1 MIENLDDF
9 IELDRTFRD
18 LAVSDEDGDNAK
30 MVRLFAREAS
40 THWADLLAEPRV
52 VVLAEA
58 GSGKTEEIR
67 HICLRQRGE
76 GKPAFFLRIEH
87 VIDDFETSFE
97 EGDLGEFQAWL
108 ASGEQGWLF
117 LDSVDEARLRDPKD
131 FERAIRR
138 IGKKIE
144 RALPRTNIVITGR
157 AEAWRPAT
165 DLLLCRTNFRWD
177 VPAKATDEASTPK
190 GENAV
195 ASERAGKRENKLA
208 PFRIVTL
215 EELHGAQVDAFA
227 TAKGVTD
234 LKAFK
239 KAIDQ
244 AEAWSF
250 TTRPL
255 DLAETVEFW
264 NDYQR
269 IGSRLDLMT
278 SSIAKRLEELDQDRA
293 DARPIAVDRI
303 RKGARLVAAA
313 TTLCQESGVRV
324 PDGNQNAKGLPIK
337 DVLTDWNDQDCATL
351 LSRPIFDPGIY
362 GTVRFHHRS
371 VREYLTAE
379 WLHALLVDEGSRAKV
394 EGLFFRKQYG
404 IEVIV
409 PTMRPVLPWLAAL
422 DRRILD
428 KVVALAPEVLFEGG
442 DPSKLPLDTRRR
454 ILRQTCEQVAQP
466 AHGRSMMDYQAVQR
480 FANPD
485 LADDIAAL
493 LDQYAADDDITWF
506 LLRMVYQG
514 DIAALAVKAKHFA
527 LTSRSKYA
535 RIAAIRA
542 VLAVGTPADA
552 TEIRDAFLA
561 EGPALSRD
569 WVGELLADL
578 PHSEA
583 AIAWLLQV
591 LEATAPRRP
600 HQVDPLSDP
609 LGRLV
614 DELPLALLGALMDGL
629 VALLQREPVVEERHC
644 EISKAYGWLA
654 STAARVAARLIEARH
669 PAALSPS
676 TLTALRLLPIASDYG
691 RSHFENIRKDLPD
704 LVRGWAEL
712 NYALF
717 WHSVTQERAWRE
729 RKKDQRLIVWWHVS
743 IFGSY
748 WGFDPASFDAIA
760 RDITDRPLLDDRLVA
775 LSLAFQL
782 FVLGKRPRRGREQLK
797 RLVAKDEALATKLE
811 TLLHPP
817 ADQLAEYRKQEAQW
831 KRRDA
836 RIAAAR
842 EKQLERDKTVL
853 AERVD
858 QIRHPGKP
866 GILTQDQ
873 AYLMERMRSAT
884 DGHDHWSEGNWRSL
898 IETYG
903 EPVATA
909 FRDAAVRFWR
919 EFKPRT
925 QSQGASTNQTPY
937 TVIFGLTGIAIEAR
951 EEDAWLSKLSPAD
964 AEAAACFALSE
975 LNGFPS
981 WLPELHAAFPNEV
994 AGVLLTEIQHELK
1007 VETSEG
1013 ESHYV
1018 LYDMAW
1024 HGAFARDEI
1033 APALLPELRAKR
1045 VNPRNLG
1052 RLLSI
1057 IHASSVPDADI
1068 AKIAARKAATKY
1080 DPDFTPTWY
1089 ATWVGVDPSAAIP
1102 AVAAR
1107 LAALNNPFE
1116 QTNLAL
1122 RFVVALLGGRRQEGR
1137 ARLAYR
1143 TVEHMKTLYLLMAK
1157 YIREEEDIERSG
1169 GGVYSPG
1176 LRDDAQDA
1184 RNALFTFIRETPGK
1198 PAYLALIEME
1208 RAHPALKSRPWMAYH
1223 AKTKATL
1230 DADFAPWKPGQVKEF
1245 NDARVATP
1253 TNHRELWYFGV
1264 ERLEDLK
1271 HNLENGDESIASIL
1285 QGTDQEIEF
1294 RKFIG
1299 GWLRDRA
1306 GGRYSIPP
1314 EEELADAK
1322 RPDLRFR
1329 GAGFDAPVP
1338 VELKVADNWPGPH
1351 LFERMEVQLGGDY
1364 LRDARSS
1371 RGIFLLVYIGIKKSW
1386 DLPGGGRAESFEELL
1401 SALRQHWAVIAS
1413 QYPNV
1418 EDLAVVGI
1426 DLTLRGLDTKT
1437 VKATTEAR
1445 KAVEK
1450 AKKPA
1455 PKNNKRGNRRASGA
1469 ERHGA
1474 LK

>member
-1 MIENLDDF
+1 MIKDFDDF

-30 MVRLFAREAS
+30 MARIFAREAS
-40 THWADLLAEPRV
+40 THWADLLSEPRV
-52 VVLAEA
+52 IVLAEA

-97 EGDLGEFQAWL
+97 EGDIGEFQAWL
-108 ASGEQGWLF
+108 ESGKQGWLF

-144 RALPRTNIVITGR
+144 PALSRTNIFITGR
-157 AEAWRPAT
+157 TEAWRPAT
-165 DLLLCRTNFRWD
+165 DLLLCRTNLRWD
-177 VPAKATDEASTPK
+177 APTKTTGEAPSPES
-190 GENAV
+190 ENTV
-195 ASERAGKRENKLA
+195 AFERPRERENKLA
-208 PFRIVTL
+208 PFRIVTI
-215 EELHGAQVDAFA
+215 EELHGTQVDAFA

-234 LKAFK
+234 LKAFT
-239 KAIDQ
+239 KAINQ

-264 NDYQR
+264 NDNQR

-278 SSIAKRLEELDQDRA
+278 SSIAKRLEERDQDRA

-303 RKGARLVAAA
+303 REGARLIAAA
-313 TTLCQESGVRV
+313 ATLCQESGIRV

-351 LSRPIFDPGIY
+351 LSRPIFDAGIY

-379 WLHALLVDEGSRAKV
+379 WLHALIVDEGSRAKI

-428 KVVALAPEVLFEGG
+428 KVIALEPEVLFEGG

-454 ILRQTCEQVAQP
+454 ILRQTCERVVQP
-466 AHGRSMMDYQAVQR
+466 AHSRSMMDYQAVQR

-485 LADDIAAL
+485 LADDIATH
-493 LDQYAADDDITWF
+493 LDRYAADDDITWF

-514 DIAALAVKAKHFA
+514 DIATLAAKAKHFA
-527 LTSRSKYA
+527 LTSRSKYP

-542 VLAVGTPADA
+542 VLGVGTPADA
-552 TEIRDAFLA
+552 AEIRDAFLA
-561 EGPALSRD
+561 ERPALSRD
-569 WVGELLADL
+569 WAGELLTDL

-583 AIAWLLQV
+583 AIAWAMQV
-591 LEATAPRRP
+591 LEAIAPNRP

-609 LGRLV
+609 LERLV
-614 DELPLALLGALMDGL
+614 DELPLALLNALMDGL
-629 VALLQREPVVEERHC
+629 VALLQRRPFVQQHHC

-654 STAARVAARLIEARH
+654 STVAHVAVRLIEARH
-669 PAALSPS
+669 PATLSPS
-676 TLTALRLLPIASDYG
+676 TLTALRLLPIARHYG
-691 RSHFENIRKDLPD
+691 RSRLRKVRMDLPD
-704 LVRGWAEL
+704 LVRGWPEL

-717 WHSVTQERAWRE
+717 WHSVAQERAGIERE
-729 RKKDQRLIVWWHVS
+729 KNKHLTDWWHVS
-743 IFGSY
+743 IFGRY
-748 WGFDPASFDAIA
+748 WDFDPASFDVIA
-760 RDITDRPLLDDRLVA
+760 RDMTDRPLLDDRLVA

-782 FVLGKRPRRGREQLK
+782 FVRGKRPRKGREQLK
-797 RLVAKDEALATKLE
+797 RLVAKDETLAAKLE
-811 TLLHPP
+811 TLFHPP
-817 ADQLAEYRKQEAQW
+817 ADQLANYRKQEAQW
-831 KRRDA
+831 KRRDE
-836 RIAAAR
+836 RIEAAQK
-842 EKQLERDKTVL
+842 KQLEREKIEL
-853 AERVD
+853 AQRVD

-866 GILTQDQ
+866 GILTPDQ
-873 AYLMERMRSAT
+873 AYLLEEMLSAN

-903 EPVATA
+903 EPVAIA

-919 EFKPRT
+919 EFNPRPR
-925 QSQGASTNQTPY
+925 SQGASTEQTPY

-951 EEDAWLSKLSPAD
+951 EEEAWPSKLRPAD
-964 AEAAACFALSE
+964 AERAARFALSE

-981 WLPELHAAFPNEV
+981 WLPELHAAFGNEV
-994 AGVLLTEIQHELK
+994 GGVLLAEIQHELDS
-1007 VETSEG
+1007 ETSQG

-1024 HGAFARDEI
+1024 HGAFARDQI
-1033 APALLPELRAKR
+1033 APALMPALRAKR
-1045 VNPRNLG
+1045 INLLNLG
-1052 RLLSI
+1052 HILSI
-1057 IHASSVPDADI
+1057 IQASSVPDAVI
-1068 AKIAARKAATKY
+1068 AQIAARKATNKY
-1080 DPDFTPTWY
+1080 DPNFTPTWY
-1089 ATWVGVDPSAAIP
+1089 ATWVGVDPDAAV
-1102 AVAAR
+1102 AALAAR
-1107 LAALNNPFE
+1107 LATLNDPAA

-1122 RFVVALLGGRRQEGR
+1122 RFVVALLGGRHQDGR
-1137 ARLAYR
+1137 ARLGYR
-1143 TVEHMKTLYLLMAK
+1143 TIEHMKALYLLMAK
-1157 YIREEEDIERSG
+1157 YIREEEEDIKRSG
-1169 GGVYSPG
+1169 GGMCSPG
-1176 LRDDAQDA
+1176 LLDDAQDA
-1184 RNALFTFIRETPGK
+1184 HNALFTFIRETPGK
-1198 PAYLALIEME
+1198 AAYLALMEMDL
-1208 RAHPALKSRPWMAYH
+1208 AHPVVKSRPWIAYH

-1230 DADFAPWKPGQVKEF
+1230 DADFVPWKPGQVKEF
-1245 NDARVATP
+1245 NDARIATP
-1253 TNHRELWYFGV
+1253 ANHRELWYFGV

-1271 HNLENGDESIASIL
+1271 HYLENGDESIASIL
-1285 QGTDQEIEF
+1285 QGTNQETEF

-1299 GWLRDRA
+1299 GWLRDKA

-1338 VELKVADNWPGPH
+1338 VELKVADNWTGPH
-1351 LFERMEVQLGGDY
+1351 LVERMEAQLGSDY

-1371 RGIFLLVYIGIKKSW
+1371 RGIFLLVYVGIKKSW
-1386 DLPGGGRAESFEELL
+1386 DLPGGRCAENFEELL
-1401 SALRQHWAVIAS
+1401 SALRQHWALIAN
-1413 QYPNV
+1413 QYPDV
-1418 EDLAVVGI
+1418 EDVAVVGI
-1426 DLTLRGLDTKT
+1426 DLTLRGLDART
-1437 VKATTEAR
+1437 VKVATKAR
-1445 KAVEK
+1445 KSLEK
-1450 AKKPA
+1450 ANQPA
-1455 PKNNKRGNRRASGA
+1455 PKNNKRGNRRAS
-1469 ERHGA
+1469 
-1474 LK
+1474 

>member
-9 IELDRTFRD
+9 IELNRTFRD

-30 MVRLFAREAS
+30 MVSLFAREAS
-40 THWADLLAEPRV
+40 TQWADLLAEPRV
-52 VVLAEA
+52 IVLAEA

-87 VIDDFETSFE
+87 VMDDFETSFE
-97 EGDLGEFQAWL
+97 EGDLREFEVWL
-108 ASGEQGWLF
+108 ASAEQGWLF
-117 LDSVDEARLRDPKD
+117 LDSVDEARLRGPQD

-138 IGKKIE
+138 IGNKIE

-157 AEAWRPAT
+157 TEAWRPAT
-165 DLLLCRTNFRWD
+165 DLLLCRTNLRWD
-177 VPAKATDEASTPK
+177 LPTKATDETSSHK
-190 GENAV
+190 GKTAV
-195 ASERAGKRENKLA
+195 ASARGGNRENKLT

-215 EELHGAQVDAFA
+215 EELHGSQVDAFA

-264 NDYQR
+264 NNHQR

-278 SSIAKRLEELDQDRA
+278 SNIAKRLEEREQNRA

-303 RKGARLVAAA
+303 REGVRLVAAA

-337 DVLTDWNDQDCATL
+337 DVLTDWNDQDCTTL

-379 WLHALLVDEGSRAKV
+379 WLHALLVDEGSRAKI
-394 EGLFFRKQYG
+394 EQLFFREQYG

-409 PTMRPVLPWLAAL
+409 PTMRPVLPWLAVL

-442 DPSKLPLDTRRR
+442 DPSKLPLETRRR

-493 LDQYAADDDITWF
+493 LEQYAGDDDITWF

-514 DIAALAVKAKHFA
+514 NIASLAAKAKCFA
-527 LTSRSKYA
+527 LTLRSKYA

-542 VLAVGTPADA
+542 VLSVGTPADA
-552 TEIRDAFLA
+552 AEIRDAFLA

-569 WVGELLADL
+569 WVGELLTDL
-578 PHSEA
+578 PRSEA
-583 AIAWLLQV
+583 AIVWLLQV
-591 LEATAPRRP
+591 LEATATNIPY
-600 HQVDPLSDP
+600 QVDPLSDP

-614 DELPLALLGALMDGL
+614 DELPLSLLGALMDGL
-629 VALLQREPVVEERHC
+629 VALLQREPVVEERYC
-644 EISKAYGWLA
+644 EISKDYVWLT
-654 STAARVAARLIEARH
+654 STAARVAMRFIEARD

-676 TLTALRLLPIASDYG
+676 TLTALRLLPIANDYG
-691 RSHFENIRKDLPD
+691 RGHFETICKNLPD

-712 NYALF
+712 NHALF
-717 WHSVTQERAWRE
+717 WHSVAQERAWRE
-729 RKKDQRLIVWWHVS
+729 QKKDQRLVDWSDVS
-743 IFGSY
+743 IFARY
-748 WGFDPASFDAIA
+748 WSFDPASFHVITS
-760 RDITDRPLLDDRLVA
+760 DITDRPLLDDRLIA

-782 FVLGKRPRRGREQLK
+782 FVLGKRPRKGREQLK
-797 RLVAKDEALATKLE
+797 RLVAKDEALAAKLE
-811 TLLHPP
+811 TLFHPP
-817 ADQLAEYRKQEAQW
+817 ADQLAEYRKQQAQW

-836 RIAAAR
+836 RLAAAR
-842 EKQLERDKTVL
+842 EKQLEREKMVL

-858 QIRHPGKP
+858 QIRHPGEP
-866 GILTQDQ
+866 GVLTQEQ
-873 AYLMERMRSAT
+873 AHLMQRMQTASN
-884 DGHDHWSEGNWRSL
+884 GYNHWSEGNWRSL

-937 TVIFGLTGIAIEAR
+937 EVIFGLTGIAIEAR
-951 EEDAWLSKLSPAD
+951 EENAWLSKLSPAE
-964 AEAAACFALSE
+964 AETAARFALSE

-981 WLPELHAAFPNEV
+981 WMPELHAAFPNEV
-994 AGVLLTEIQHELK
+994 ASVLLKEIQYELK

-1018 LYDMAW
+1018 LYDIAW
-1024 HGAFARDEI
+1024 HGAFARDKI
-1033 APALLPELRAKR
+1033 APALLSELRAKR
-1045 VNPRNLG
+1045 VNPRNL
-1052 RLLSI
+1052 RHLLSI
-1057 IHASSVPDADI
+1057 VHASSVPDADI
-1068 AKIAARKAATKY
+1068 AKIAARKADSKY

-1089 ATWVGVDPSAAIP
+1089 ATWVGIDPSAAIP

-1107 LAALNNPFE
+1107 LAALNNSFE

-1122 RFVVALLGGRRQEGR
+1122 RFIVALLGGRQQEGR
-1137 ARLAYR
+1137 ARLSYR

-1157 YIREEEDIERSG
+1157 YIREEEDIERSDG
-1169 GGVYSPG
+1169 VVYSPG

-1198 PAYLALIEME
+1198 PAYLALIEMA
-1208 RAHPALKSRPWMAYH
+1208 RAHPALKSRPWMDYH

-1230 DADFAPWKPGQVKEF
+1230 DADAAPWNPGQVKEF

-1253 TNHRELWYFGV
+1253 ANHRELWYFGV
-1264 ERLEDLK
+1264 ERLVDLK

-1285 QGTDQEIEF
+1285 QGNDKETDF

-1299 GWLRDRA
+1299 LSLRDKA

-1322 RPDLRFR
+1322 RPDLRFH

-1338 VELKVADNWPGPH
+1338 VELKVADNWTGPQ

-1364 LRDARSS
+1364 LRDVRSS
-1371 RGIFLLVYIGIKKSW
+1371 RGIFLLVYIGNKESW
-1386 DLPGGGRAESFEELL
+1386 DLPGVGRIENFEALL
-1401 SALRQHWAVIAS
+1401 SALRQHWASIAS

-1418 EDLAVVGI
+1418 EDIAVVGI

-1445 KAVEK
+1445 KAEEK

-1455 PKNNKRGNRRASGA
+1455 PKNSKRGNRRAS
-1469 ERHGA
+1469 
-1474 LK
+1474 